1 MAITTAI
8 SQLNIN
14 QTVQNATAI
23 LDDLGATVPYG
34 TTISDFNITVP
45 WVEENDV
52 PLSTKIMFG
61 LTCFL
66 TLLGLFGNSLI
77 LAVMIKIRDQALK
90 PHDILISA
98 LALFDGLALPMS
110 AISHPSVY
118 AVLGT
123 DIRAITTAGCKLFL
137 GLQLSLTICS
147 YTVIVLICVERF
159 IVVWWPL
166 RARYI
171 LTRRLVIRALCTSV
185 IVICLLYITMPVLYS
200 QIVDGKCDPNI
211 GGTVYS
217 TVLNEIPDT
226 TVCLGIL
233 VSHMGLY
240 LAVLFI
246 LTPIIIVK
254 LYKAK
259 QIRQQLTTPEQNIGH
274 FKTTVKL
281 AFVLVSFI
289 VLAAIPGALF
299 AAIGRSGV
307 EITDESQSLIS
318 WLILAR
324 LLQRATNF
332 LLYNTF
338 DIKFRA
344 DVLSLFHI
352 ETVPLMSTNAEAGA
366 EMLTLAGNHN
376 LAMIEAIPEAETSVT
391 VTENQ
396 TLVVSRVK
404 AESETSLKPLS
415 HWNATTGD

>member
-1 MAITTAI
+1 
-8 SQLNIN
+8 
-14 QTVQNATAI
+14 
-23 LDDLGATVPYG
+23 
-34 TTISDFNITVP
+34 
-45 WVEENDV
+45 
-52 PLSTKIMFG
+52 MFG

-110 AISHPSVY
+110 TISHPSVY

-166 RARYI
+166 RARYL

-185 IVICLLYITMPVLYS
+185 IVICLVYITMPVLYS
-200 QIVDGKCDPNI
+200 EVVDGKCDPNIGGTVYSTCDPNIGGTVYSTCDPNI

-226 TVCLGIL
+226 TVYLGIL
-233 VSHMGLY
+233 VSHLGLY

-281 AFVLVSFI
+281 ASVLVSFI

-338 DIKFRA
+338 DSKFRA

-396 TLVVSRVK
+396 TLVVSRAK
-404 AESETSLKPLS
+404 AESETSLSNTENKTVAEIHLHTSTDMETPL
-415 HWNATTGD
+415 NQQ